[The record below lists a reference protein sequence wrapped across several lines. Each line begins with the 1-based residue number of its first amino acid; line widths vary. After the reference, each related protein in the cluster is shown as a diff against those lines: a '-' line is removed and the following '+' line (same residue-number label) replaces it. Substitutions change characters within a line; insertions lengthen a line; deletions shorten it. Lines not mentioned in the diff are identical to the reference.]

1 MFSNTI
7 FYLNKKWNWE
17 TKLGNWLVWRKKKE
31 RIFQK
36 WFWLY
41 YCGLF
46 KNPQLSNFFCW
57 FLNNK
62 TKQKKNWRTFLLNC
76 FVKNISMKRQ
86 NIWKTC
92 RFLVFSLRLKIGNV
106 LKNKRFASLWKKRT
120 VVVCLPCVT
129 IVRPLPLFPQ
139 NSYFF
144 VINLWT
150 LCKDKKLKNGVAL

>member
-1 MFSNTI
+1 MLRKNKTLFSNTI
-7 FYLNKKWNWE
+7 FYLSKKWNWE

-62 TKQKKNWRTFLLNC
+62 TKQKKNWRTFLLNF
-76 FVKNISMKRQ
+76 FVKNISMNRQ

-106 LKNKRFASLWKKRT
+106 LKNKRFASVKKKDCSGLSAVCDNRT
-120 VVVCLPCVT
+120 T
-129 IVRPLPLFPQ
+129 IAFI
-139 NSYFF
+139 SS
-144 VINLWT
+144 
-150 LCKDKKLKNGVAL
+150 K